1 MHNFQNK
8 VENISVELSHMSSCD
23 IMITDRWNYRHAA
36 HVFFG
41 HKWQFYKSIK
51 RSPNKLLTGLKLTE
65 MSFCAPTSHFVVF
78 FWLIFIFTEYIS
90 HSKNV
95 LNYIHIHWIYTQV
108 STNIFRSSAP
118 MIFYYCL
125 GWGKSCRFH
134 LLPGMGKAI
143 SDFIIRVQA
152 ILNYL
157 PGMV

>member
-65 MSFCAPTSHFVVF
+65 MSFCAPTSHFVIF
-78 FWLIFIFTEYIS
+78 FDLYSYSLNISHILRMCWIIFIFTEYI
-90 HSKNV
+90 HRCRQIFFAP
-95 LNYIHIHWIYTQV
+95 LPPWF
-108 STNIFRSSAP
+108 STTALDGVGVAIF
-118 MIFYYCL
+118 IFCL
-125 GWGKSCRFH
+125 GWGR
-134 LLPGMGKAI
+134 LY
-143 SDFIIRVQA
+143 R
-152 ILNYL
+152 IL
-157 PGMV
+157 